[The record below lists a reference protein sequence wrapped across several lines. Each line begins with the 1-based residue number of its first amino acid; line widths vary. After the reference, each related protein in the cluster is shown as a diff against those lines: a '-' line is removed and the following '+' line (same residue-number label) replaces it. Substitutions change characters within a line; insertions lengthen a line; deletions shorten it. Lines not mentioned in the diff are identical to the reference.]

1 MAVKCPKCGTENP
14 SDSKYCKECS
24 TPFPLSKDIPAQ
36 TKTIVTP
43 IPKITKGI
51 TFAGRYEIIEELGR
65 GGMGVV
71 YKAHDSKLK
80 RTVALKFLPP
90 ELTHIP
96 DVKERFMHEAQAAA
110 ALDHPNICTVYEFDE
125 AEEKTFISM
134 AYIEGQS
141 LKKKIESGPLDLDES
156 LNLAIQ
162 TAEGLQEAHKKGV
175 VHRDIKSANIMVDK
189 RDQAKIMDFGLARVT
204 GGTLV
209 TKEGTTMGTIAYMSP
224 EQARGEKV
232 DNRTDIWSL
241 GVVLYEIISGQL
253 PFKGEHDQSV
263 MYSILNEEPGPIT
276 HLRSDIPMAIDQIVG
291 KALEKDPNTR
301 YQHVEELIDDL
312 RSISEGIEPEGIR
325 VRLRKAKLLR
335 RKKAFLY
342 AGIGGFLVIMT
353 VIALSLFT
361 GRTEAIDA
369 IAVLPLENLS
379 GDPDQEY
386 FSNGITA
393 ALINELA
400 KISALRVI
408 SHQSV
413 MRYKGSE
420 RPLPEIAQE
429 LDVDAVVEASI
440 FIVGGRVQ
448 IRARLIQ
455 VPTEQNLWADS
466 YEREMSDILALQSDV
481 ARAIAKEIKIAV
493 TPEEET
499 LLASTR
505 EVNPETYKA
514 YLRGMFYLNTYTP
527 EGIEKGLGYLH
538 EAVEKDPADPLAY
551 AGLALGY
558 CIIAHSPSPPPY
570 ALPRARTA
578 VLRGLELDENLAEVH
593 LASALIKLHSD
604 WDRAGAE
611 QAYQRALELNPNL
624 ALAHAQYGW
633 YLDIDGHVDEAL
645 AELNRAQKLDPLAPI
660 YPAWQGI
667 MYFWEGEYDK
677 AIEEAL
683 KSLELDPDFPV
694 GLSALGFGYAAKG
707 MYEEAIA
714 AHHKTGEINPD
725 FGWGLGQTYALAGR
739 REEALEVAAE
749 LESHL
754 KVWDTFGLAEI
765 YTALGEKDEAFR
777 WLEAAFEQRHPYIQW
792 LRRDGNFDPLRD
804 DPRYNDLAQRMNLP
818 DSGMNSKT
826 KKARKPKP

>member
-1 MAVKCPKCGTENP
+1 MGIKCPKCHSENP
-14 SDSKYCKECS
+14 SDSNYCKKCA
-24 TPFPLSKDIPAQ
+24 TPLPSSKEIPI
-36 TKTIVTP
+36 TKTLITP
-43 IPKITKGI
+43 AERLQKGSTI
-51 TFAGRYEIIEELGR
+51 AGRYKIIEELGR

-71 YKAHDSKLK
+71 YKAEDTKLK

-90 ELTHIP
+90 ELTHISE
-96 DVKERFMHEAQAAA
+96 VKERFMREAQAAA
-110 ALDHPNICTVYEFDE
+110 ALDHPNICTVHEFDE
-125 AEEKTFISM
+125 AEEKPFISM

-141 LKKKIESGPLDLDES
+141 LKKKIESGPLELDEA
-156 LNLAIQ
+156 LRIATQ
-162 TAEGLQEAHKKGV
+162 VAEGLHEAHKKGV
-175 VHRDIKSANIMVDK
+175 VHRDIKSSNIMVTEQDH
-189 RDQAKIMDFGLARVT
+189 AKIMDFGLARVA

-224 EQARGEKV
+224 EQARGEEV
-232 DNRTDIWSL
+232 NHRTDIWSL
-241 GVVLYEIISGQL
+241 GVVLYEMISGQL

-263 MYSILNEEPGPIT
+263 MYSILNEEPEPIT
-276 HLRSDIPMAIDQIVG
+276 NLTPDIPMAIEQIVG
-291 KALEKDPNTR
+291 KALEKKPDER
-301 YQHVEELIDDL
+301 YQHTEELLEDL

-325 VRLRKAKLLR
+325 ARLWKAKLLR

-342 AGIGGFLVIMT
+342 AGIAGFLVIMT

-361 GRTEAIDA
+361 GRAKAIDS
-369 IAVLPLENLS
+369 IAVLPFENLS

-386 FSNGITA
+386 LSDGITD

-408 SHQSV
+408 SRQSV

-420 RPLPEIAQE
+420 RPLPEIARE

-440 FIVGGRVQ
+440 LMVGGKVQ

-455 VPTEQNLWADS
+455 VPTKQNLWADS

-493 TPEEET
+493 TPEEKT

-514 YLRGMFYLNTYTP
+514 YLRGMFYLNKYTP

-570 ALPRARTA
+570 AISRARTA
-578 VLRGLELDENLAEVH
+578 VLRGLALDENLAEVH

-611 QAYQRALELNPNL
+611 QAYKRALELNPNL

-633 YLDIDGHVDEAL
+633 YLDINGHVDEAL
-645 AELNRAQKLDPLAPI
+645 AELYQAQKLDPLAPI

-694 GLSALGFGYAAKG
+694 GLAA
-707 MYEEAIA
+707 
-714 AHHKTGEINPD
+714 
-725 FGWGLGQTYALAGR
+725 
-739 REEALEVAAE
+739 
-749 LESHL
+749 
-754 KVWDTFGLAEI
+754 
-765 YTALGEKDEAFR
+765 
-777 WLEAAFEQRHPYIQW
+777 
-792 LRRDGNFDPLRD
+792 
-804 DPRYNDLAQRMNLP
+804 
-818 DSGMNSKT
+818 
-826 KKARKPKP
+826 